1 MESEGDEGDFREEK
15 RRRRRRKEGSFGV
28 ESKIFEI
35 GVEEKQGKTQIV
47 IVESKGGVSSWVR
60 MGSLSVEVL
69 LDSLNQ
75 CIKVED
81 MGKWERG
88 WRENRR
94 TYSLVRDENK
104 AGYFIRLGVVDQEKR
119 RFSIFIPKR
128 RGERGGWNSMAEMLQ
143 KLVGS
148 TGKKENK

>member
-60 MGSLSVEVL
+60 MGPLSVEVL

-75 CIKVED
+75 CIKAED
-81 MGKWERG
+81 M
-88 WRENRR
+88 
-94 TYSLVRDENK
+94 
-104 AGYFIRLGVVDQEKR
+104 
-119 RFSIFIPKR
+119 
-128 RGERGGWNSMAEMLQ
+128 
-143 KLVGS
+143 
-148 TGKKENK
+148 